1 MKTLTDPRAI
11 ELFEELRAL
20 DPPARAERLESQTAS
35 DPQLRAELRVLL
47 CAHDRNSGFLDAPAL
62 GKDFRLLDCLDTEN
76 PQPEIPALVAGDAV
90 GPYRI
95 LQLLSRGED
104 ASVYLARQETP
115 VRRFTAVKIL
125 NSQLRRREVLKRFE
139 LERQSI
145 AAMQHPN
152 IATLYDAG
160 TTDSGRAYFAMEY
173 VEGRPITDACRE
185 DGLPIAERLRIFIQV
200 CRAVEHA
207 HQRGLIHR
215 DLKPGNILVTKDDEG
230 RSIAKL
236 IDFGV
241 ARAVKPCADHSLTVI
256 ANQLIGT
263 IAYMSPEQLTGS
275 ARLLDT
281 RADVFALGRV
291 LFEVLANR
299 TPFDLTGLE
308 YDAAIHKLLHET
320 APRLRDFNPELR
332 GDLETIV
339 QTAAA
344 KAPAERYQSVAE
356 LRVDVQRFLE
366 GRPIGAR
373 KPSSLYKARKFV
385 ARHRVSTIVVGAAF
399 AIAIG
404 AALSAWRADNAR
416 LELAMRLT
424 EGFFNQTLQ
433 MERTIGEFGNR
444 VPFIQRLTAEVEELH
459 AIAPNDPRVQ
469 TMRAALLE
477 AQGSVAQEASRLDA
491 AESYFASALELR
503 EKLLALYPRDDAR
516 MMDLSIANVH
526 LGDVAGDRRD
536 LITRSGFYE
545 KALQIDEQ
553 VAARTPRSARALSNL
568 AWSYERIGMSCAEAR
583 RPEDAAAFFQKQ
595 LDTFRRL
602 GEIAATAEV
611 ERGFSS
617 AYSWMAHLAEVR
629 KLPASERLEFTRKS
643 MEHARAAV
651 VLSGN
656 DRHALRTLVIAES
669 RYYSELS
676 FRDHRQCKSVLSK
689 LMEISDRAA
698 EMARRDAYDDSLV
711 EAATSILHSAA
722 ECAMR
727 IPDFETA
734 IALSDRALEQ
744 AQARADRFPDDKAAL
759 AQREHWLGYSK
770 EVRRRKEASV
780 AQVSTEPPH

>member
-11 ELFEELRAL
+11 ELFDELRAL
-20 DPPARAERLESQTAS
+20 DPSVRAARLESQTTS
-35 DPQLRAELRVLL
+35 DPQLRAELRMLL
-47 CAHDRNSGFLDAPAL
+47 GAHDRNSGFLDAPAL

-115 VRRFTAVKIL
+115 VRRLAAVKIL

-185 DGLPIAERLRIFIQV
+185 DSLSIAERLQIFMQV

-215 DLKPGNILVTKDDEG
+215 DLKPANILVTKDDEG
-230 RSIAKL
+230 RSIVKL

-241 ARAVKPCADHSLTVI
+241 ARAVKPRADQSLTVI

-299 TPFDLTGLE
+299 TPFDLSGLE

-320 APRLRDFNPELR
+320 APRLRNFNTDLR

-339 QTAAA
+339 ETAAA
-344 KAPAERYQSVAE
+344 AVPAERYQSVAE
-356 LRVDVQRFLE
+356 LRADVHRFLE
-366 GRPIGAR
+366 GRPIGAH
-373 KPSSLYKARKFV
+373 KPSPLYKARKFV
-385 ARHRVSTIVVGAAF
+385 ARHRVSTIVVAVAFAVALGAA
-399 AIAIG
+399 I
-404 AALSAWRADNAR
+404 SAWRANNTR

-444 VPFIQRLTAEVEELH
+444 VPFIQRLAAEVEELH
-459 AIAPNDPRVQ
+459 AIAPTDPRVQ

-477 AQGSVAQEASRLDA
+477 AQGSVAQEASHLDA
-491 AESYFASALELR
+491 AEKNFAIALELR
-503 EKLLALYPRDDAR
+503 QKLLALYPSDDGR

-526 LGDVAGDRRD
+526 LGDVAGDRHD
-536 LITRSGFYE
+536 PFTRFSFYE
-545 KALQIDEQ
+545 KALQIDER
-553 VAARTPRSARALSNL
+553 VAARNPRSARALSNL
-568 AWSYERIGMSCAEAR
+568 AWSYERVGMSCSEAA
-583 RPEDAAAFFQKQ
+583 RPEEAASYFQKE
-595 LDTFRRL
+595 LETFRRL
-602 GEIAATAEV
+602 GEIASTAEV

-617 AYSWMAHLAEVR
+617 AYLWLAHAAEEQ
-629 KLPASERLEFTRKS
+629 KLPASERLELLRKS
-643 MEHARAAV
+643 MEHARAGV
-651 VLSGN
+651 VLSNN
-656 DRHALRTLVIAES
+656 DRHALRTFVVAES
-669 RYYSELS
+669 RYYTELS
-676 FRDHRQCKSVLSK
+676 CRDQSQGRSILSK
-689 LMEISDRAA
+689 LIEISDRAA
-698 EMARRDAYDDSLV
+698 DMVRRDAYDDSLV
-711 EAATSILHSAA
+711 DATTSILKSAA

-734 IALSDRALEQ
+734 ITLSDRALEQ
-744 AQARADRFPDDKAAL
+744 AQAHADRFPDDKAAI
-759 AQREHWLGYSK
+759 AQRERWLEYSK
-770 EVRRRKEASV
+770 EVRKRKEAST
-780 AQVSTEPPH
+780 AQVQTEPAD